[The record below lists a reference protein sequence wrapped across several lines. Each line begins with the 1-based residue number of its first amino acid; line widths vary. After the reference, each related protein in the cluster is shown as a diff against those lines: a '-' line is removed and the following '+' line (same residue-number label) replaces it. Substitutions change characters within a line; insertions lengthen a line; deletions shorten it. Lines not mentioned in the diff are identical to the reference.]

1 MTDNKLEIHDRIKE
15 LKAELADNASFKRAW
30 AIRTE
35 IDELK
40 ALLKPDVIKEDK
52 PNILVKIFSW
62 CLTLWLLNYFG
73 FFTWLMSL

>member
-40 ALLKPDVIKEDK
+40 ALLNPKADK
-52 PNILVKIFSW
+52 PNILVTIFSW